1 MQWWPYNNG
10 GHRAIVPAIRQSYE
24 RNMQGNH
31 QTATHQPVRASIA
44 AFVGTM
50 IEWYDFYIYATAAA
64 LVFGKL
70 FFPSVDGFYGTLAA
84 FGTFAVGFLARPLGG
99 AVFGHIGDR
108 IGRKKS
114 LVITLLLM
122 GTVTVLIGLLPTYAS
137 IGIWAPIL
145 LVALRFIQGIAVGGE
160 WGGAV
165 LMAGEHSPD
174 RSKRTFF
181 ASFAQLGSPAGL
193 ILSMLMFKLVTS
205 LDDAA
210 FMDWGWR
217 VPFLFSAA
225 LLVVG
230 FAIRLSVNESPDF
243 LAEQAEKAR
252 LKDAAAKQ
260 AADKAPIVEV
270 LRGASGLLALAVGA
284 NVLGIAGFYF
294 TNTFMLAYTTQY
306 VGLSRGVIL
315 DCLLVVSV
323 MQFIITPLSAYIATR
338 IGSRRFLLI
347 TSFLSIFTPYVMFNM
362 VDQGTLT
369 SLTLGVGLAVVCLG
383 AYYAVIAGY
392 VSDSFPTRIRYT
404 GISMAYQLSGA
415 IFGGLT
421 PILGTILAEKF
432 QGHRWPLALLFSG
445 ISLLSMISV
454 IFLANHRTDAVTA
467 PLRSA

>member
-1 MQWWPYNNG
+1 
-10 GHRAIVPAIRQSYE
+10 
-24 RNMQGNH
+24 MQGNTKTTT
-31 QTATHQPVRASIA
+31 QHQPVRASVA

-70 FFPSVDGFYGTLAA
+70 FFPSADGFYGTLAA

-114 LVITLLLM
+114 LVITLLMM

-145 LVALRFIQGIAVGGE
+145 LVVLRFIQGIAVGGE

-174 RSKRTFF
+174 QNKRTFF

-193 ILSMLMFKLVTS
+193 ILSMVMFKIVTS
-205 LDDAA
+205 LDDAT

-225 LLVVG
+225 LLIVG
-230 FAIRLSVNESPDF
+230 FAIRMGVNESPDF
-243 LAEQAEKAR
+243 LAEQERKKTAAQPAE
-252 LKDAAAKQ
+252 
-260 AADKAPIVEV
+260 DKAPLLEV
-270 LRGASGLLALAVGA
+270 LRGAPGLLAMAVGA

-306 VGLSRGVIL
+306 VGLSRSVIL
-315 DCLLVVSV
+315 DCLLLVSV
-323 MQFIITPLSAYIATR
+323 MQFIITPLSAYIASR
-338 IGSRRFLLI
+338 IGYRRFLLL
-347 TSFLSIFTPYVMFNM
+347 TSFVSIFTPYVMFTL
-362 VDQGTLT
+362 VDQGSLT
-369 SLTLGVGLAVVCLG
+369 SLTLGVGVAVLFMG

-404 GISMAYQLSGA
+404 GISMAYQISGA

-421 PILGTILAEKF
+421 PILGTILAQQFKG
-432 QGHRWPLALLFSG
+432 QWWPLAVLFSV
-445 ISLLSMISV
+445 ISLLSMVSV
-454 IFLANHRTDAVTA
+454 MFLSQRRGGAAA
-467 PLRSA
+467 Q

>member
-1 MQWWPYNNG
+1 MK
-10 GHRAIVPAIRQSYE
+10 
-24 RNMQGNH
+24 GNH
-31 QTATHQPVRASIA
+31 QTATHQPERAAIA

-70 FFPSVDGFYGTLAA
+70 FFPSVNGFYGTLAA

-114 LVITLLLM
+114 LVITLLMM
-122 GTVTVLIGLLPTYAS
+122 GSVTVLIGLLPTYAA
-137 IGIWAPIL
+137 IGVWAPIL
-145 LVALRFIQGIAVGGE
+145 LVALRFVQGIAVGGE

-174 RSKRTFF
+174 RNKRTFF

-193 ILSMLMFKLVTS
+193 ILSMLMFKLVTT

-210 FMDWGWR
+210 FMSWGWR

-230 FAIRLSVNESPDF
+230 FAIRLSIKESPDF
-243 LAEQAEKAR
+243 LAEQAEQAR
-252 LKDAAAKQ
+252 RAAARQ
-260 AADKAPIVEV
+260 AEDKTPLLQV
-270 LRGASGLLALAVGA
+270 LRGAPGLLALAVGA

-323 MQFIITPLSAYIATR
+323 MQFVITPLSAHIATR
-338 IGSRRFLLI
+338 IGNRRFLLA
-347 TSFLSIFTPYVMFNM
+347 TSFLSIFTPYVMFNL
-362 VDQGTLT
+362 VDQGTLL
-369 SLTLGVGLAVVCLG
+369 SLTLGVGVAVLFMG

-421 PILGTILAEKF
+421 PIVGTILAQKF
-432 QGHRWPLALLFSG
+432 QGQWWPLAALFSA
-445 ISLLSMISV
+445 ISLLSLLSV
-454 IFLANHRTDAVTA
+454 TFLAGRRHGGAA
-467 PLRSA
+467 